1 MDTVST
7 LRLNLL
13 RCGYLL
19 LAAGICAYM
28 WPTLLTQGPRLDLM
42 QGVELSLLCTL
53 GLLSVLGLRYPLRML
68 PLLLFEMMWKALW
81 LLRIALPLWLDHR
94 MSPDVAGIVFACS
107 IAIVFP
113 FLVPWG
119 YVARFYLQAPG
130 DRWWGKAKA

>member
-19 LAAGICAYM
+19 LAAGIGTYM
-28 WPTLLTQGPRLDLM
+28 WPTLLMQGPRLDLM

-53 GLLSVLGLRYPLRML
+53 GLMSVLGLRYPLRML

-94 MSPDVAGIVFACS
+94 MTPDVVSMAFACS

-119 YVARFYLQAPG
+119 YVVRVYLLAPG
-130 DRWWGKAKA
+130 DRWWGKARA